1 MRVADFL
8 LRLVF
13 FATVPFMATFV
24 ATLFPMTGV
33 LINIVLTLVVFA
45 FSEAVRARAER
56 SRILKKVV
64 TRQLAFEEYYR
75 ENPPRP
81 FLFYV
86 LYPLLLPYVLA
97 KPLMRRELG
106 LYRGFTGGSLVILI
120 LAAVFDFYRKWQPEL
135 SFSQFISVWIVLFFI
150 QTLAMFIFLLPV
162 STTVVKLHTERRL
175 KELWLL
181 FAAAAISVA
190 VAVGILLHKPG
201 HIVSWVTNHRVR
213 LRTNAF
219 PDTAHVVQVK
229 ALRAVNDNFAE
240 LKASVDAEGWVE
252 GDSAERAEEQ
262 LALFYKPDEAY
273 AFSLHALPPSAPE
286 VLVLQC
292 WVIDGGPP
300 IWRAIKKSGQEI
312 TDKKDL
318 PSGVIGLKP
327 KKDKKPGSK
336 RQQPTAPSKK
346 K

>member
-1 MRVADFL
+1 MRVLDFL

-33 LINIVLTLVVFA
+33 IINIVLTLLVFA
-45 FSEAVRARAER
+45 FSEAVRARAEK
-56 SRILKKVV
+56 SRILKRVV

-86 LYPLLLPYVLA
+86 FYPLLLPYVLA
-97 KPLMRRELG
+97 RPVTRRELL
-106 LYRGFTGGSLVILI
+106 LYRGFTGGGFVIL
-120 LAAVFDFYRKWQPEL
+120 LFAGAFDFYRRWQPEL
-135 SFSQFISVWIVLFFI
+135 TFVQFISVWVVLFFI
-150 QTLAMFIFLLPV
+150 QTLMMFVFLLPV
-162 STTVVKLHTERRL
+162 STTVVKLHSERRF
-175 KELWLL
+175 KELWGL
-181 FAAAAISVA
+181 FAAAALSVA
-190 VAVGILLHKPG
+190 AAIGILVQKPG

-219 PDTAHVVQVK
+219 PDTAHATQLK

-240 LKASVDAEGWVE
+240 LRQSVDAEGWVE
-252 GDSAERAEEQ
+252 GDAAERAEDQ

-273 AFSLHALPPSAPE
+273 AFSLHALPPAAPE

-292 WVIDGGPP
+292 WVVDGGPP
-300 IWRAIKKSGQEI
+300 IWRALKRNGQEV
-312 TDKKDL
+312 TEKKDL

-327 KKDKKPGSK
+327 KKNRKPGSK
-336 RQQPTAPSKK
+336 RKEPAPLKK

>member
-8 LRLVF
+8 LRLAF
-13 FATVPFMATFV
+13 FATVPFMATFI

-33 LINIVLTLVVFA
+33 VVNIVLTLLVFA
-45 FSEAVRARAER
+45 FAEAVRARAER

-64 TRQLAFEEYYR
+64 TRHLAFEEYYR

-97 KPLMRRELG
+97 KPTTRKELL
-106 LYRGFTGGSLVILI
+106 LYRGFTGGSLAILI
-120 LAAVFDFYRKWQPEL
+120 VAAAVDFYRKWLPEL
-135 SFSQFISVWIVLFFI
+135 GFAQFISVWVVLFFI
-150 QTLAMFIFLLPV
+150 QTLAMFVFLLPI
-162 STTVVKLHTERRL
+162 STTVVKLHSERRL
-175 KELWLL
+175 KELWVL
-181 FAAAAISVA
+181 FAAAALSVTL
-190 VAVGILLHKPG
+190 AVGILLRKPG
-201 HIVSWVTNHRVR
+201 HIVSWVTTHRVR

-219 PDTAHVVQVK
+219 PDTARAVQLK

-240 LKASVDAEGWVE
+240 LRQSLDAEGWVE
-252 GDSAERAEEQ
+252 GDAAERAEDQ
-262 LALFYKPDEAY
+262 LGLFYKPDEAY

-286 VLVLQC
+286 VLVVQC
-292 WVIDGGPP
+292 WVIDGGLP
-300 IWRAIKKSGQEI
+300 IWRAIKRNGQEV

-336 RQQPTAPSKK
+336 RAPQASAKK